1 MKTINAIFFVILLTL
16 AFVTAAET
24 ATDETIKETLIRSM
38 RYRHSEA
45 MEHEQ
50 GYAFRISGYDTNRF
64 VRLAKEVASSNA
76 NAAWSM
82 LLLIGKYGST
92 NDLDFISG
100 YLKNAD
106 AGGCAASAYYDICG
120 ASSNSIA
127 AAAQFLAC
135 DSEADVTEK
144 KIAMITLIKR
154 FRAGYVPSN
163 LYSYAYSTVLSFAA
177 SATNE
182 ICSIDSRILP
192 FYPSYS
198 NSVERLAI
206 LTNAVARGVN
216 EYELRYLTNAIHHI
230 ELP

>member
-1 MKTINAIFFVILLTL
+1 MKTIKVIVLIILSTLTFL
-16 AFVTAAET
+16 TVADT
-24 ATDETIKETLIRSM
+24 ATDDTIKETLLRSM

-50 GYAFRISGYDTNRF
+50 DYAFRISGYDTNRF
-64 VRLAKEVASSNA
+64 VRLAKEVASSNT

-92 NDLDFISG
+92 NDLDFVSG
-100 YLKNAD
+100 YLRDDK
-106 AGGCAASAYYDICG
+106 AGRCAASAYFDIVG
-120 ASSNSIA
+120 LTSNSVDASVEFMSESSA
-127 AAAQFLAC
+127 ASIRQKT
-135 DSEADVTEK
+135 SEMDNL
-144 KIAMITLIKR
+144 MHR
-154 FRAGYVPSN
+154 FTRDNVPEI
-163 LYSYAYSTVLSFAA
+163 LRDYAYDAVLSFAA
-177 SATNE
+177 NATNN
-182 ICSIDSRILP
+182 ICAIDRRILP

-198 NSVERLAI
+198 NSVERLSI